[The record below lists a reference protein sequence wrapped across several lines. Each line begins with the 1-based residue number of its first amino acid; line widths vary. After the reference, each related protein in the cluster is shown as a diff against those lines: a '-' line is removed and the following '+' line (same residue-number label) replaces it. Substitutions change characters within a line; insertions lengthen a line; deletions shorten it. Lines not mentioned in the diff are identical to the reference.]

1 MAAENYQ
8 QLQISRRG
16 MATGQRLVVSIEGK
30 QEVGLAESCCCVKV
44 SLGAN
49 VGQCLDWA
57 DKLNCIHFDF

>member
-1 MAAENYQ
+1 MAPAANYQ

-44 SLGAN
+44 SLGMLAN
-49 VGQCLDWA
+49 VLTEQI
-57 DKLNCIHFDF
+57 N